1 MAKEKLTSIRRSE
14 FAPLSLLRAT
24 WKNKGTALCVWGVL
38 SVATVVTV
46 YRLPSVYKAET
57 LILVESQ
64 KIPEKLVSS
73 TVNAELQ
80 DRLATISQEVLSA
93 TRLQGLIEKFGLY
106 KEERASHVQEE
117 IIEIMRKDM
126 SIKLE
131 RGWSRNQP
139 GAFRVTYQGT
149 NPETIAAVV
158 NQIGNFFIEEN
169 LKTREEQATGT
180 SEFLKAQLE
189 EAKKSLEEQERR
201 LSEYKRQ
208 HPGELPQQENSIL
221 GALANLRLQ
230 LQGNQDATARAE
242 ANKVILDT
250 TFSAAEGSLASMM
263 SAGRQSQADAT
274 ARAAPV
280 TSATAP
286 NNGPKESDVW
296 KARLDALRARYTDS
310 YPEVVEARAML
321 DRALEEEEART
332 QQKAAAA
339 AAVAQN
345 SAPATAETQGAQ
357 GQGSSTGVEYTPEV
371 RREQERVASLRAQ
384 AAAAAKDL
392 EDRKTERGKILAD
405 IASYQ
410 GRVENLPVR
419 EQEMAGVMRDYQIS
433 KANYEQLLSKN
444 LSADMSTDMEK
455 RQKAEKFTVLD
466 VARTPEKPFKPIRPL
481 YYTGGIVL
489 ALLLGAGAAF
499 VQELKRNVIL
509 GEWELPPDI
518 TVLGRVPRIEFS
530 AADIRNSPFTEQV

>member
-1 MAKEKLTSIRRSE
+1 MRRSE
-14 FAPLSLLRAT
+14 FSPLSLLRAT
-24 WKNKGTALCVWGVL
+24 WKNKGTALAVWAVL
-38 SVATVVTV
+38 SLGTVATV
-46 YRLPSVYKAET
+46 YRLPSIYKAET

-93 TRLQGLIEKFGLY
+93 TRLQGLIDKFGLY
-106 KEERASHVQEE
+106 KVERGSHVQEE
-117 IIEIMRKDM
+117 IIEMMRKDM

-131 RGWSRNQP
+131 RGWTRNQP

-169 LKTREEQATGT
+169 LKAREEQATGT
-180 SEFLKAQLE
+180 SEFLKAQMD
-189 EAKKSLEEQERR
+189 EAKKGLEEQERK

-221 GALANLRLQ
+221 GALANLHLQ

-242 ANKVILDT
+242 ENKVILET
-250 TFSAAEGSLASMM
+250 TLSAAESSLAGLM
-263 SAGRQSQADAT
+263 SAGRQTRADGTIRTSQGAIA
-274 ARAAPV
+274 
-280 TSATAP
+280 SAP
-286 NNGPKESDVW
+286 NDGRPKESDQLKV
-296 KARLDALRARYTDS
+296 KLDALRARYTDS
-310 YPEVVEARAML
+310 YPEVQETLAML
-321 DRALEEEEART
+321 ERTLQEEEARAK
-332 QQKAAAA
+332 QLSARA

-345 SAPATAETQGAQ
+345 SEPSTSQTPEAQ
-357 GQGSSTGVEYTPEV
+357 AQGSSSGVEYTPDI
-371 RREQERVASLRAQ
+371 RREQERVATLRAQ

-392 EDRKTERGKILAD
+392 EDRKAERSKILAD
-405 IASYQ
+405 INSYQ

-419 EQEMAGVMRDYQIS
+419 EQEMAGVLRDYQIS

-466 VARTPEKPFKPIRPL
+466 VARIPEKPFKPMRPL
-481 YYTGGIVL
+481 LYWGGIIF
-489 ALLLGAGAAF
+489 ALVIGVAAAF
-499 VQELKRNVIL
+499 VRELKRNVVL
-509 GEWELPPDI
+509 GEWELPHDI
-518 TVLGRVPRIEFS
+518 TILGRVPRIEFS
-530 AADIRNSPFTEQV
+530 AADVRNSPFAESA